1 VAHQS
6 LLSVRLGR
14 IDQVN
19 ERIRLFRLH
28 LESGPVNVRSTF
40 LTPTQTFEYQG
51 DYLLTIYSSQL
62 ASG

>member
-1 VAHQS
+1 M
-6 LLSVRLGR
+6 RLGS

-19 ERIRLFRLH
+19 ERIRLFRLY

-40 LTPTQTFEYQG
+40 LISMQTFEYQ
-51 DYLLTIYSSQL
+51 DQYLLKAYSSQL